1 MSYKNGAK
9 YIKLRSLY
17 EGYVDEDIIVASA
30 NESVSDIT
38 KYHIIVDGRIVE
50 TILEDDAAEDEFSI
64 IDALYYL
71 KHGVPNKSKCE
82 VKDDLT
88 RDEVDMLFRDDEVP
102 QKFKNKKLC

>member
-17 EGYVDEDIIVASA
+17 EGYVDEDIIVAAA

-50 TILEDDAAEDEFSI
+50 TISEDDTAEDEFSI

-88 RDEVDMLFRDDEVP
+88 RDEVDMLFKDNEVP
-102 QKFKNKKLC
+102 QKFKDK

>member
-9 YIKLRSLY
+9 YIRLRSLY

-50 TILEDDAAEDEFSI
+50 TILEDDSAEDEFSI

-71 KHGVPNKSKCE
+71 KHGVPTKSKCE

-88 RDEVDMLFRDDEVP
+88 RDEVDMLFKDDEVP
-102 QKFKNKKLC
+102 QKFKDK

>member
-38 KYHIIVDGRIVE
+38 KYHIIIDGRIVD
-50 TILEDDAAEDEFSI
+50 TIVEDDTAEDEFSI

-71 KHGVPNKSKCE
+71 KHGVPQKSKCE

-88 RDEVDMLFRDDEVP
+88 RDEVDMLFKDDEVP
-102 QKFKNKKLC
+102 QKFKDK

>member
-17 EGYVDEDIIVASA
+17 EGYVDEDIIVAAA

-38 KYHIIVDGRIVE
+38 KYHIIVDGRIVD
-50 TILEDDAAEDEFSI
+50 TIVEDDAAEDEFSI

-71 KHGVPNKSKCE
+71 KHGVPQKSKCD
-82 VKDDLT
+82 VKDDLM
-88 RDEVDMLFRDDEVP
+88 RDEVDMLFKDDEVP
-102 QKFKNKKLC
+102 QKFKDK

>member
-17 EGYVDEDIIVASA
+17 EGYVDEDIIVAAA

-50 TILEDDAAEDEFSI
+50 TISEDDTAEDEFSI

-88 RDEVDMLFRDDEVP
+88 RDEVDILFRDDEVP
-102 QKFKNKKLC
+102 QKFKDK

>member
-50 TILEDDAAEDEFSI
+50 TISEDDTAEDEFSI
-64 IDALYYL
+64 IDVLHYL

-82 VKDDLT
+82 VKDALT
-88 RDEVDMLFRDDEVP
+88 RDEVDMLFKDDEVP
-102 QKFKNKKLC
+102 QKFKDK

>member
-17 EGYVDEDIIVASA
+17 EGYVDEDIIVAAA

-71 KHGVPNKSKCE
+71 KHGVPQKSKCV

-88 RDEVDMLFRDDEVP
+88 RDEVDMLFKDDEVP
-102 QKFKNKKLC
+102 QKFKDK

>member
-9 YIKLRSLY
+9 YIKLRSMY
-17 EGYVDEDIIVASA
+17 EGYVDEDIIVAAA

-50 TILEDDAAEDEFSI
+50 TISEDDTAEDEFSI

-71 KHGVPNKSKCE
+71 KHGVSNKSKCE

-88 RDEVDMLFRDDEVP
+88 RDEVDMLFRDNEVP
-102 QKFKNKKLC
+102 QKFKDK

>member
-17 EGYVDEDIIVASA
+17 EGYVDEDIIVAAA

-50 TILEDDAAEDEFSI
+50 TISEDDAAEDEFSI

-71 KHGVPNKSKCE
+71 KHGVPQKSKCE

-88 RDEVDMLFRDDEVP
+88 RDEVDMLFKDDEVP
-102 QKFKNKKLC
+102 QKFKDK

>member
-17 EGYVDEDIIVASA
+17 EGYVDEDIIVAAA

-50 TILEDDAAEDEFSI
+50 TISEDDTAEDEFSI

-71 KHGVPNKSKCE
+71 KHGVPQKSKCE
-82 VKDDLT
+82 IKDDLT
-88 RDEVDMLFRDDEVP
+88 RDEVDMLFKGNEVP
-102 QKFKNKKLC
+102 QKFKDK

>member
-1 MSYKNGAK
+1 MAYKNGAK
-9 YIKLRSLY
+9 YIKLRSVY

-30 NESVSDIT
+30 NESTTDIT

-50 TILEDDAAEDEFSI
+50 TLQEDDTAEDEFSI

-71 KHGVPNKSKCE
+71 KHGVSNKSKCE

-88 RDEVDMLFRDDEVP
+88 RDEVDMLFKDNEVP
-102 QKFKNKKLC
+102 QKFKDK

>member
-1 MSYKNGAK
+1 MAYKNGAK

-17 EGYVDEDIIVASA
+17 EGYVDEDIIVAAA
-30 NESVSDIT
+30 NESTTDIT

-50 TILEDDAAEDEFSI
+50 TISEDDTAEDEFSI

-88 RDEVDMLFRDDEVP
+88 RDEVDMLFKDDEVP
-102 QKFKNKKLC
+102 QKFKK

>member
-17 EGYVDEDIIVASA
+17 EGQVDEDIIVAAA

-50 TILEDDAAEDEFSI
+50 TISEDDTAEDEFSI

-71 KHGVPNKSKCE
+71 KHGVPKKSKCE

-88 RDEVDMLFRDDEVP
+88 RDEVDMLFQDDEIP
-102 QKFKNKKLC
+102 QKFKDK

>member
-17 EGYVDEDIIVASA
+17 EGNIDEVIIVAAA
-30 NESVSDIT
+30 NESTTDIT

-50 TILEDDAAEDEFSI
+50 TISEDDAAEDEFSI

-71 KHGVPNKSKCE
+71 KHGVAQKSKCE

-88 RDEVDMLFRDDEVP
+88 RDEVDMLFKDDEVP
-102 QKFKNKKLC
+102 QKFKK

>member
-1 MSYKNGAK
+1 MAYKNGAK

-17 EGYVDEDIIVASA
+17 EGYVDEDIIVAAA

-50 TILEDDAAEDEFSI
+50 TISEDDTAEDEFSI

-71 KHGVPNKSKCE
+71 KHGVPQKSKCE

-88 RDEVDMLFRDDEVP
+88 RDEVDMLFKDDEVP
-102 QKFKNKKLC
+102 QKFKDK

>member
-17 EGYVDEDIIVASA
+17 EGYVDEDIIVAAA
-30 NESVSDIT
+30 NESESDIT

-50 TILEDDAAEDEFSI
+50 TISEDDTAEDEFSI

-71 KHGVPNKSKCE
+71 KHGVPQKSKCE

-88 RDEVDMLFRDDEVP
+88 RDEVDMLFKDDEVP
-102 QKFKNKKLC
+102 QKFKK

>member
-17 EGYVDEDIIVASA
+17 EGNIDEDIIVAAA

-38 KYHIIVDGRIVE
+38 KYHIIVGGRIVE
-50 TILEDDAAEDEFSI
+50 TILEDDVAEDEFSI

-71 KHGVPNKSKCE
+71 KHDVPQKSKCE

-88 RDEVDMLFRDDEVP
+88 RDEVDMLFKDDEVP
-102 QKFKNKKLC
+102 QKFKK

>member
-17 EGYVDEDIIVASA
+17 EGNIDEVIIVAAA
-30 NESVSDIT
+30 NESTTDIT

-50 TILEDDAAEDEFSI
+50 TISEDDAAEDEFSI

-71 KHGVPNKSKCE
+71 KHGVPQKSKCE

-88 RDEVDMLFRDDEVP
+88 RDEVDMLFKDDEVP
-102 QKFKNKKLC
+102 QKFKDK

>member
-17 EGYVDEDIIVASA
+17 EGYVDEDIIVAAA

-38 KYHIIVDGRIVE
+38 KYHIIIDGRIVD
-50 TILEDDAAEDEFSI
+50 TIVEDDTAEDEFSI

-88 RDEVDMLFRDDEVP
+88 RDEVDMLFKDDEVP
-102 QKFKNKKLC
+102 QKLKK

>member
-17 EGYVDEDIIVASA
+17 EGYVDEDIIVAAA
-30 NESVSDIT
+30 NESTTDIT
-38 KYHIIVDGRIVE
+38 KYHIIIDGRIVD
-50 TILEDDAAEDEFSI
+50 TIVEDDTAEDEFSI

-71 KHGVPNKSKCE
+71 KHGVPNNSKCE

-88 RDEVDMLFRDDEVP
+88 RDDVDMLFKDNEVP
-102 QKFKNKKLC
+102 QKFKDK

>member
-17 EGYVDEDIIVASA
+17 EGYVDEDIIVAAA

-71 KHGVPNKSKCE
+71 KHGVPQKSKCE

-88 RDEVDMLFRDDEVP
+88 RDEVDMLFRDDEVR
-102 QKFKNKKLC
+102 QKFKDK

>member
-17 EGYVDEDIIVASA
+17 EGYVDEDIIVAAA
-30 NESVSDIT
+30 NESTTDIT
-38 KYHIIVDGRIVE
+38 KYHIIIDGRIVD
-50 TILEDDAAEDEFSI
+50 TIVEDDTAEDEFSI

-71 KHGVPNKSKCE
+71 KHGIPNESKCE

-102 QKFKNKKLC
+102 QKFKDK

>member
-1 MSYKNGAK
+1 MSYKNGAT
-9 YIKLRSLY
+9 YIKVRSMY
-17 EGYVDEDIIVASA
+17 EGYVDEDIIVAAA

-50 TILEDDAAEDEFSI
+50 TISEDDTAEDEFSI

-88 RDEVDMLFRDDEVP
+88 RDEVDMLFKDDEVP
-102 QKFKNKKLC
+102 QKFKDK

>member
-1 MSYKNGAK
+1 MAYKNGAK
-9 YIKLRSLY
+9 YIKISSLY
-17 EGYVDEDIIVASA
+17 EGNIDEDIIVASA
-30 NESVSDIT
+30 NESTTDIT

-71 KHGVPNKSKCE
+71 KHGVPQKSKCE

-88 RDEVDMLFRDDEVP
+88 RDEVDMLFKDNEVP
-102 QKFKNKKLC
+102 QKFKDK

>member
-1 MSYKNGAK
+1 MAYKNGAK

-17 EGYVDEDIIVASA
+17 EGNIDEDIIVAAA

-50 TILEDDAAEDEFSI
+50 TISEDDTAEDEFSI

-71 KHGVPNKSKCE
+71 KHGVSNKSKCE

-88 RDEVDMLFRDDEVP
+88 RDEVDMLFKDEEVA
-102 QKFKNKKLC
+102 QKFKK

>member
-38 KYHIIVDGRIVE
+38 KYHIIVDGRIVD
-50 TILEDDAAEDEFSI
+50 TIVEDDTAEDEFSI

-71 KHGVPNKSKCE
+71 KHGIPQKSKCE
-82 VKDDLT
+82 VNDDLT
-88 RDEVDMLFRDDEVP
+88 RDEVDMLFKDNEVP
-102 QKFKNKKLC
+102 QKFKK

>member
-30 NESVSDIT
+30 NESVNDIT

-82 VKDDLT
+82 VKYDLT
-88 RDEVDMLFRDDEVP
+88 RDEVDMLFRDNEVP
-102 QKFKNKKLC
+102 QKFKDK

>member
-1 MSYKNGAK
+1 MAYKNGAK

-30 NESVSDIT
+30 NESVNDIS
-38 KYHIIVDGRIVE
+38 KYHIIINGRIVE

-82 VKDDLT
+82 VKDDFT
-88 RDEVDMLFRDDEVP
+88 RDEVDMLFKDDEVP
-102 QKFKNKKLC
+102 QKLKK

>member
-1 MSYKNGAK
+1 MAYKNGAK

-17 EGYVDEDIIVASA
+17 EGNIDEDIIVTSA
-30 NESVSDIT
+30 NESVSDIM

-50 TILEDDAAEDEFSI
+50 TISEDDTAEDEFSI

-102 QKFKNKKLC
+102 QKFKDK

>member
-9 YIKLRSLY
+9 YIKLASLY
-17 EGYVDEDIIVASA
+17 EGNIDEDIIVAAA

-50 TILEDDAAEDEFSI
+50 TISEDDAAEDEFSI

-71 KHGVPNKSKCE
+71 KHGVPQKSKCE

-88 RDEVDMLFRDDEVP
+88 RDEVDMLFKDDEVP
-102 QKFKNKKLC
+102 QKFKDK

>member
-17 EGYVDEDIIVASA
+17 EGNIDEDIIVAAA

-50 TILEDDAAEDEFSI
+50 TISEDDTAEDEFSI

-88 RDEVDMLFRDDEVP
+88 MDEVDMLFKDDEVP
-102 QKFKNKKLC
+102 QKFKK

>member
-1 MSYKNGAK
+1 MAYKNGAK

-17 EGYVDEDIIVASA
+17 EGYVDEDIIVAST

-50 TILEDDAAEDEFSI
+50 TISEDDTAEDEFSI

-71 KHGVPNKSKCE
+71 KHGIPQKSKCD

-88 RDEVDMLFRDDEVP
+88 RDEVDMLFKDDEVP
-102 QKFKNKKLC
+102 QKFKDK

>member
-9 YIKLRSLY
+9 YIKLGSLY
-17 EGYVDEDIIVASA
+17 EGYVDVDIIVASA

-88 RDEVDMLFRDDEVP
+88 RDEVDMLFKDDEVP
-102 QKFKNKKLC
+102 QKFKDK

>member
-17 EGYVDEDIIVASA
+17 EGYVDEDIIVAAA

-38 KYHIIVDGRIVE
+38 KYHIIVDGQIVE
-50 TILEDDAAEDEFSI
+50 TISEDDTAEDEFSI

-88 RDEVDMLFRDDEVP
+88 RDEVDMLFKDDEVP
-102 QKFKNKKLC
+102 QKFKDK

>member
-50 TILEDDAAEDEFSI
+50 TISEDDTAEDEFSI

-88 RDEVDMLFRDDEVP
+88 RDEVDMLFKDNEVP
-102 QKFKNKKLC
+102 QKFKDK

>member
-1 MSYKNGAK
+1 MAYKNGAK

-50 TILEDDAAEDEFSI
+50 TISEDDTAEDEFSI

-71 KHGVPNKSKCE
+71 KHGVPQKSKCE

-88 RDEVDMLFRDDEVP
+88 RDEVDMLFKDDEVP
-102 QKFKNKKLC
+102 QKFKDK

>member
-9 YIKLRSLY
+9 YIKISSLY
-17 EGYVDEDIIVASA
+17 EGYVDEDIIVAAA
-30 NESVSDIT
+30 NESTTDIT

-71 KHGVPNKSKCE
+71 KHGVP
-82 VKDDLT
+82 
-88 RDEVDMLFRDDEVP
+88 
-102 QKFKNKKLC
+102 QKFKK